1 VSQGRWIGLVLLLVA
16 GAFGYQ
22 YWQSN
27 QVPAP
32 ALEPGEHDAHV
43 DLSAPAHVDIHHEQ
57 TQNSI
62 MIARDNGSGDG
73 RLGGNT
79 PEMFQRPSIAS
90 GSLALARNVAP
101 MADTRPWWQKLNP
114 VSIVIIMFAIF
125 LVIFGFLS
133 KALRRGPGGN
143 GMSND

>member
-1 VSQGRWIGLVLLLVA
+1 MSQGRWITIVLLLVA

-32 ALEPGEHDAHV
+32 SLEPGEHDVHV
-43 DLSAPAHVDIHHEQ
+43 NLSAPDHVEIHHEQ
-57 TQNSI
+57 TQSSM
-62 MIARDNGSGDG
+62 MIARDHGSQDG
-73 RLGGNT
+73 RLGGTT
-79 PEMFQRPSIAS
+79 PEMFQRPAIAS

-101 MADTRPWWQKLNP
+101 MADARPWWQRLSP
-114 VSIVIIMFAIF
+114 GFIIIIVFAVFLAIF
-125 LVIFGFLS
+125 GILS
-133 KALRRGPGGN
+133 AALKRGPGGG